1 MKQTTRNILGVG
13 AIVLLSSGVAGIT
26 TYKMMQGQDTDK
38 QIAFNEVFQQNPNVK
53 LAAFDAIDAPP
64 VDLTQAAENSLHAVV
79 HIKSTQ
85 TSKTQTVQTPPDIF
99 DFFFGDGRG
108 GQRRVQTPERV
119 GFGSGVIIS
128 KDGYIVT
135 NNHVIDG
142 ADEIAVKLNDNR
154 EFKGRIIGTDPSTDL
169 ALVKIESDDDL
180 PTIPVG
186 DSEAL
191 KVGEWVLAVGNPFNL
206 NSTVTAGIVS
216 AKARTLGVYN
226 GGIESFIQTD
236 AAINQGNSGGALVNA
251 KGELV
256 GINSVLSSPT
266 GAYAG
271 YGFAIPTSIMT
282 KVIADLKQ
290 YGTVQRALLGIR
302 GGSIGSSLMDDRQPI
317 DKSGKTLAD
326 KAKELGVVEGVWVSE
341 IVENGSAAGADI
353 KVDDVII
360 GVDNKKV
367 SNMADL
373 QEALAKHRPGDKV
386 KVKLMRDK
394 KEKTVEVTLK
404 NEQGTTKIVKDAGME
419 ILGAAFKELPDD
431 LKKQLNLGY
440 GLQVTGV
447 SSGKMSDAGVR
458 KGFIILKANDQPMRK
473 VSDLEEVMKAAVK
486 SPNQVLFLTG
496 VFPSGKRGYFAVD
509 LTQE

>member
-1 MKQTTRNILGVG
+1 MVYYKQEEQRNMYSKQSYNYGRHGSKRKLKSIPVIITLLVVILILGG
-13 AIVLLSSGVAGIT
+13 IYFLL
-26 TYKMMQGQDTDK
+26 
-38 QIAFNEVFQQNPNVK
+38 FNEKNK
-53 LAAFDAIDAPP
+53 YED
-64 VDLTQAAENSLHAVV
+64 
-79 HIKSTQ
+79 
-85 TSKTQTVQTPPDIF
+85 
-99 DFFFGDGRG
+99 
-108 GQRRVQTPERV
+108 
-119 GFGSGVIIS
+119 
-128 KDGYIVT
+128 
-135 NNHVIDG
+135 
-142 ADEIAVKLNDNR
+142 
-154 EFKGRIIGTDPSTDL
+154 
-169 ALVKIESDDDL
+169 
-180 PTIPVG
+180 
-186 DSEAL
+186 
-191 KVGEWVLAVGNPFNL
+191 
-206 NSTVTAGIVS
+206 
-216 AKARTLGVYN
+216 YN
-226 GGIESFIQTD
+226 TYNEK
-236 AAINQGNSGGALVNA
+236 N
-251 KGELV
+251 
-256 GINSVLSSPT
+256 
-266 GAYAG
+266 
-271 YGFAIPTSIMT
+271 
-282 KVIADLKQ
+282 KQ

-317 DKSGKTLAD
+317 DNSGKTLAD

-341 IVENGSAAGADI
+341 IVENGSASGADI

-360 GVDNKKV
+360 GLDNKKV

-373 QEALAKHRPGDKV
+373 QEAIAKHRPGDKV
-386 KVKLMRDK
+386 KVKLIRDK